1 MLKRPIVFIVAAIAL
16 FVLICTLDIVR
27 EGPPWDPVDVVLDIL
42 QTLGLVV
49 LVIAVAWAMQR
60 ISVMHEDQNALRDY
74 VARNNAKGADW
85 RAARSDEIA
94 ALSDAIALE
103 FRDWGLTGEE
113 MDVAELLLKGAS
125 LKEIALDQRQS
136 MSRLQALETSVYRK
150 AGLSGRVELSA
161 YFLDSMFEAMP
172 APADRNRILSQS

>member
-1 MLKRPIVFIVAAIAL
+1 MLKRPIVFILAAVVL
-16 FVLICTLDIVR
+16 FVLVCTLDIIR

-42 QTLGLVV
+42 QTLGSVL

-60 ISVMHEDQNALRDY
+60 MTALREDQIALRDY

-85 RAARSDEIA
+85 RAARSAEIA

-136 MSRLQALETSVYRK
+136 MSRLQALEASVYRK

-161 YFLDSMFEAMP
+161 YFLDSMFEALP
-172 APADRNRILSQS
+172 APVARDRALS